1 MANYCKVILLVICA
15 VLLQG
20 CAHKTIDSVERVT
33 DTTYIVKTDSVRLSD
48 TIHVEQMV
56 AVVDSIVDNTTT
68 YVVVDTAG
76 HVITKY
82 VYRDRGVYHNK
93 DALTA
98 SNHVTASQQ
107 KQTQSEKRATDTLSK
122 SVVKVEKPPTIGSYI
137 KAIMLVF
144 IAIAVIYYLNI
155 YQKNK

>member
-1 MANYCKVILLVICA
+1 MANYCKVILLVICVA
-15 VLLQG
+15 LCG
-20 CAHKTIDSVERVT
+20 CAHKTMDSVERVV
-33 DTTYIVKTDSVRLSD
+33 DTTYIYRTDSVRLTD

-68 YVVVDTAG
+68 YVVVDTTG

-98 SNHVTASQQ
+98 SNHVTATQQ
-107 KQTQSEKRATDTLSK
+107 KQTQNEKRTTDVLSK

-137 KAIMLVF
+137 KAIMLLFV
-144 IAIAVIYYLNI
+144 AIAVIYYLSI
-155 YQKNK
+155 YNKRK

>member
-1 MANYCKVILLVICA
+1 MANYCKVILLVICVA
-15 VLLQG
+15 LCG
-20 CAHKTIDSVERVT
+20 CARKTIQSVERVV

-56 AVVDSIVDNTTT
+56 SVVDSIVDNTTT
-68 YVVVDTAG
+68 YVVVDTTG

-93 DALTA
+93 DALSA

-107 KQTQSEKRATDTLSK
+107 KQTQNEKRTTDTLSK

-137 KAIMLVF
+137 KAIMLLFV
-144 IAIAVIYYLNI
+144 AIAVIYYFSI
-155 YQKNK
+155 YNKHK

>member
-1 MANYCKVILLVICA
+1 MANYCKVILLVICVA
-15 VLLQG
+15 LCG
-20 CAHKTIDSVERVT
+20 CAHKTMDSVERVV
-33 DTTYIVKTDSVRLSD
+33 DTTYIYRTDSVRLTD

-68 YVVVDTAG
+68 YVVVDTTG

-93 DALTA
+93 DALSA

-107 KQTQSEKRATDTLSK
+107 KQTQNEKRTTDTLSK

-137 KAIMLVF
+137 KAIMLLFV
-144 IAIAVIYYLNI
+144 AIAAIYYLSI
-155 YQKNK
+155 YHKQK

>member
-1 MANYCKVILLVICA
+1 MANYCKILLLVVCA
-15 VLLQG
+15 VFLHS
-20 CAHKTIDSVERVT
+20 CSRKTLDSVERVV
-33 DTTYIVKTDSVRLSD
+33 DTTYIYRTDSVRLSD
-48 TIHVEQMV
+48 TIHVEQKV
-56 AVVDSIVDNTTT
+56 AVVDSIVDNTIT

-98 SNHVTASQQ
+98 SNHISASQQ
-107 KQTQSEKRATDTLSK
+107 KQTQNEKKTTDTLSK
-122 SVVKVEKPPTIGSYI
+122 SVVKIEKPPTIGSYI

-144 IAIAVIYYLNI
+144 VAIAVVYYLCI
-155 YQKNK
+155 YNKRK

>member
-15 VLLQG
+15 VFLHS
-20 CAHKTIDSVERVT
+20 CAHKTVDSVERVV
-33 DTTYIVKTDSVRLSD
+33 DTTYIYRTDSVRLSD
-48 TIHVEQMV
+48 TIHVEHRV

-98 SNHVTASQQ
+98 SNHVTATQQ
-107 KQTQSEKRATDTLSK
+107 KQTQNEKRATDVLSK

-155 YQKNK
+155 YQKHK

>member
-1 MANYCKVILLVICA
+1 MAHYCRILLLVICVA
-15 VLLQG
+15 LCG
-20 CAHKTIDSVERVT
+20 CAHKTIQNVERIA
-33 DTTYIVKTDSVRLSD
+33 DTTYIYKTDSVKLTD
-48 TIHVEQMV
+48 TINVEHNV
-56 AVVDSIVDNTTT
+56 SVVDSIVDNTTT

-98 SNHVTASQQ
+98 SNHASSNVQ
-107 KQTQSEKRATDTLSK
+107 KQTQNEKKTTDTLSK

-137 KAIMLVF
+137 KAIMLLFV
-144 IAIAVIYYLNI
+144 AIAVIYYLSI
-155 YQKNK
+155 YKKRK

>member
-1 MANYCKVILLVICA
+1 M
-15 VLLQG
+15 
-20 CAHKTIDSVERVT
+20 DSVERVV
-33 DTTYIVKTDSVRLSD
+33 DTTYITKTDSVRLSD
-48 TIHVEQMV
+48 TIHVEQKV

-82 VYRDRGVYHNK
+82 VFRDRGVYHNK
-93 DALTA
+93 DALVA
-98 SNHVTASQQ
+98 SNHVTATNQ
-107 KQTQSEKRATDTLSK
+107 KQTQNEKRTTDTLSK

-144 IAIAVIYYLNI
+144 IAIAVMYYLNI
-155 YQKNK
+155 YNKRK

>member
-1 MANYCKVILLVICA
+1 MAHYCRILLLVIC
-15 VLLQG
+15 VFLCG
-20 CAHKTIDSVERVT
+20 CSHKTIQSVERVT
-33 DTTYIVKTDSVRLSD
+33 DTTYIYQTDSVRLSD
-48 TIHVEQMV
+48 TIHVEQKV

-98 SNHVTASQQ
+98 SNHISASQQ
-107 KQTQSEKRATDTLSK
+107 KQTQNEKRATDTLSK
-122 SVVKVEKPPTIGSYI
+122 SVVKIEKPPTIGSYI
-137 KAIMLVF
+137 KAIMLLFV
-144 IAIAVIYYLNI
+144 AIAVIYYLNI
-155 YQKNK
+155 YNKRK

>member
-1 MANYCKVILLVICA
+1 MANYCRILLLVICVA
-15 VLLQG
+15 LCG
-20 CAHKTIDSVERVT
+20 CARKTIQSVERVT
-33 DTTYIVKTDSVRLSD
+33 DTTYIYRTDSVRLTD
-48 TIHVEQMV
+48 TIHVEQKV
-56 AVVDSIVDNTTT
+56 SVVDSIVDNTTT
-68 YVVVDTAG
+68 YVVVDTTG

-93 DALTA
+93 DALVS
-98 SNHVTASQQ
+98 SNHVTATNQ
-107 KQTQSEKRATDTLSK
+107 KQTQSEKKTTDTLSK

-155 YQKNK
+155 YNKRK

>member
-1 MANYCKVILLVICA
+1 MANYCKVILLVICVA
-15 VLLQG
+15 LCG
-20 CAHKTIDSVERVT
+20 CAHKTMDSVERVV
-33 DTTYIVKTDSVRLSD
+33 DTTYIYRTDSVRLTD

-68 YVVVDTAG
+68 YVVVDTTG

-98 SNHVTASQQ
+98 SNHVTATQQ
-107 KQTQSEKRATDTLSK
+107 KQTQNEKRATDVLSK

-155 YQKNK
+155 YQKHK